1 MNISTHAQGTPVKGF
16 ENLNWV
22 ASDDTLPRDRE
33 QSHRLHQPD
42 HLINTID
49 PITSRDIE
57 NVETHPSIVDGNLTI
72 YFESEKTRQ
81 AFRETPIDHPYAHLP
96 DNFPKEVDRG
106 G

>member
-1 MNISTHAQGTPVKGF
+1 MNTSTHAHETPVKGF

-22 ASDDTLPRDRE
+22 ASDILPRDRE
-33 QSHRLHQPD
+33 QSHRLHEPD

-57 NVETHPSIVDGNLTI
+57 NVESHPSIVDGNLTI
-72 YFESEKTRQ
+72 YFESETTRQ
-81 AFRETPIDHPYAHLP
+81 TFRETPIDHPYAHLP

>member
-1 MNISTHAQGTPVKGF
+1 MNISPPAPGTPVKGF

-22 ASDDTLPRDRE
+22 AADNLPRDRE
-33 QSHRLHQPD
+33 QSHRLHEPD

-49 PITSRDIE
+49 PITNRDIE
-57 NVETHPSIVDGNLTI
+57 NVESHPSIVDGNLTI

-81 AFRETPIDHPYAHLP
+81 AFREMPIDHPYAHLP

>member
-1 MNISTHAQGTPVKGF
+1 MTSTYAQGIPVKGF
-16 ENLNWV
+16 ENPNWV
-22 ASDDTLPRDRE
+22 ASDTLPRDRE
-33 QSHRLHQPD
+33 QSHRLHEPD

-57 NVETHPSIVDGNLTI
+57 NVQSHPSLVDGNLTI

-81 AFRETPIDHPYAHLP
+81 AFLETPIDHPYAHLP

>member
-1 MNISTHAQGTPVKGF
+1 MTSTHAQGIPVKGF
-16 ENLNWV
+16 ENPNWV
-22 ASDDTLPRDRE
+22 ASDTLPRDRE
-33 QSHRLHQPD
+33 QSHRLHEPD

-57 NVETHPSIVDGNLTI
+57 NVQSHPSLVDGNLTI

-81 AFRETPIDHPYAHLP
+81 AFLETPIDHPYAHLP